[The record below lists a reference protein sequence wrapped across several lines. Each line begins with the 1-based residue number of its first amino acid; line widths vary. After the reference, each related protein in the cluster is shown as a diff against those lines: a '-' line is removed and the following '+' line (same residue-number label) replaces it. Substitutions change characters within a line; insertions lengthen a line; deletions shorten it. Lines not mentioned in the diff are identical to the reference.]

1 MCYSPEELCEV
12 MSPNIT
18 VTRSPPKME
27 AMLPGGVSIV
37 PVRKSLKRD
46 SMSPSP
52 YEEPRKMAKMS
63 LPNSLNGSV
72 VITSM
77 GASNNNGKPVPKL
90 RPIAPN
96 GTNGHSSNDECDEP
110 LDVSQ
115 FLSISMQPQEE
126 EKVPAAAHQPM
137 QPKKNESSVL
147 ESLQRRNAALHA
159 ELRKRD
165 GVIKDLR
172 MRLSSLNSNVD
183 STVIEFL
190 KRYFDNTAFQVRSGL
205 PCYFLLHNNNILLN
219 LKTSTVNF

>member
-77 GASNNNGKPVPKL
+77 GASNNHNNHHNHNNHNGNKPVPKL
-90 RPIAPN
+90 RPIAAN
-96 GTNGHSSNDECDEP
+96 GTNGGHSSTDEYDEP

-126 EKVPAAAHQPM
+126 EKPAAAPPQHQQQQ
-137 QPKKNESSVL
+137 QPKKSESSVL

-190 KRYFDNTAFQVRSGL
+190 KRYFDNTAFQVCKISN
-205 PCYFLLHNNNILLN
+205 P
-219 LKTSTVNF
+219 

>member
-1 MCYSPEELCEV
+1 

-37 PVRKSLKRD
+37 PVRRSLKRD

-77 GASNNNGKPVPKL
+77 GATNNNGKPVPKL

-96 GTNGHSSNDECDEP
+96 GTNGHSSNDEYDEP

-126 EKVPAAAHQPM
+126 EKVPAVAHQPM

-172 MRLSSLNSNVD
+172 TRLSSLNSNVD

-205 PCYFLLHNNNILLN
+205 PCYFLISQKITFYAIKRL
-219 LKTSTVNF
+219 